1 MKKVYVLCLL
11 TLVALVLDIA
21 LLHPRSVNAQND
33 ASQTVRIERVLFS
46 PNRMSGDAPTN
57 GRVVG
62 FHCIDTP
69 GGPQCFVASQDG
81 GEKKGR

>member
-11 TLVALVLDIA
+11 TLAVVVLDVV
-21 LLHPRSVNAQND
+21 LLHPRSVTAQND
-33 ASQTVRIERVLFS
+33 ASQTVRVERVLFS
-46 PNRMSGDAPTN
+46 PNRMSADAPIN

-69 GGPQCFVASQDG
+69 GGPQCFVASG
-81 GEKKGR
+81 FVSGSH